1 MLPRPS
7 QINRAILCLT
17 IPPRR
22 PIISRQPPAPTPAGR
37 LRAIAGQRQLTLT
50 QPSAQHIVP
59 TAQSIDQL
67 TRAAL
72 SELAAAADSDALDQ
86 WRVAYLGRRGQL
98 TAILRGLSQL
108 DLDQRRELGAQG
120 NRAKAEL
127 EQNLDRRANEIR
139 QAALAAADRERLD
152 VTLPGRPV
160 AAGGLH
166 LTTRVVREITD
177 AFVAM
182 GFSIV
187 EGPEVEWDYYNFE
200 RLNIPPGHPARD
212 MWNTLWVDYTDA
224 AGRQPM
230 LLRTHTSPMQARVME
245 NTQPPV
251 RVVVPGKCYRY
262 EATDATHE
270 WHFYQVEGL
279 AVDAGITFAD
289 LKGTLYEFARRLFGA
304 DRKVRFRCDYF
315 PFVEPG
321 VDMSIDCFS
330 CAGNASSGNG
340 CRICRD
346 SGWIEIMGA
355 GMVHPQVL
363 AGVGYDPEK
372 YTGFAFGLGPERIA
386 MLKYGIDDIRHF
398 YSNDLRFLRQ
408 F

>member
-1 MLPRPS
+1 M
-7 QINRAILCLT
+7 
-17 IPPRR
+17 
-22 PIISRQPPAPTPAGR
+22 
-37 LRAIAGQRQLTLT
+37 T
-50 QPSAQHIVP
+50 QS
-59 TAQSIDQL
+59 TAQSIEDL
-67 TRAAL
+67 TQNAL
-72 SELAAAADSDALDQ
+72 QELSQVDNPEALEQ
-86 WRVAYLGRRGQL
+86 WRVRILGRRGEL
-98 TAILRGLSQL
+98 TGILRGLSQL
-108 DLDQRRELGAQG
+108 DLEQRREVGALGNQ
-120 NRAKAEL
+120 AKATL
-127 EQNLDRRANEIR
+127 EESLDRRGREISEAR
-139 QAALAAADRERLD
+139 LAQVADLERID

-160 AAGGLH
+160 ATGRLH
-166 LTTRVVREITD
+166 PTTQVLREITD

-187 EGPEVEWDYYNFE
+187 EGPEVEWDHYNFE
-200 RLNIPPGHPARD
+200 MLNIPQGHPARD
-212 MWNTLWVDYTDA
+212 MWNTLWVDYVDEE
-224 AGRQPM
+224 GQRPM

-245 NTQPPV
+245 SVQPPV
-251 RVVVPGKCYRY
+251 RVIVPGKCYRY

-279 AVDAGITFAD
+279 AVDEGITFAD
-289 LKGTLYEFARRLFGA
+289 LKGTLYEFARRLFGSE
-304 DRKVRFRCDYF
+304 RRVRFRCDYF

-330 CAGNASSGNG
+330 CEGSDSG
-340 CRICRD
+340 CRICRG

-355 GMVHPQVL
+355 GMVHPRVL
-363 AGVGYDPEK
+363 AGVGYDPER